1 MKGKG
6 RGNSMQNLVRQ
17 ANQMQAKM
25 KKLQEELAEKEYK
38 TSSGGGAI
46 EITVK
51 GENVISSLK
60 ISEEIFKEA
69 DVEMLQDMLTSAL
82 NEALETAKKDQ
93 DAEMSKVTGQMNIP
107 GLF

>member
-6 RGNSMQNLVRQ
+6 RGNSMQNLIRQ

-25 KKLQEELAEKEYK
+25 KQRQEELAEKEYNS
-38 TSSGGGAI
+38 TSGGGAI
-46 EITVK
+46 TVTVK
-51 GENVISSLK
+51 GENHLSALK
-60 ISEEIFKEA
+60 IDPEVFKEG
-69 DVEMLQDMLTSAL
+69 DVEMLQDMITSAV

-93 DAEMSKVTGQMNIP
+93 EEEMSKVTGGMNIP